1 MFVSPPPRREHPFR
15 RKERWTC
22 VECMLADKRSGL
34 LICVYLHLEGRPLEI
49 NPDSFGV
56 TGSEIEVSGPRP
68 LDEYGITTRR
78 QIKRGVNRRGRFDDH
93 VDFLAAQ
100 IQRGLDARST

>member
-22 VECMLADKRSGL
+22 VERMLADKRSGL
-34 LICVYLHLEGRPLEI
+34 LICVHLHLKGGTLKI
-49 NPDSFGV
+49 NPDSFGITV
-56 TGSEIEVSGPRP
+56 SEIEVSGPRP
-68 LDEYGITTRR
+68 LDEYGITARR
-78 QIKRGVNRRGRFDDH
+78 QIKRRVNRRGGFDDH

-100 IQRGLDARST
+100 IQGGLDARLP